1 MEDKEFLPEHVF
13 ERYKTIFK
21 KEQKPS
27 IIKTR
32 NIIKDGID
40 ILITKNK
47 LLWSFSIYDN
57 GYEHIEGI
65 VHWGS
70 NDVYVYFK
78 KLENENTYKLYI
90 ISDNLERVNP
100 LLVGLNKF
108 FTIDKI

>member
-1 MEDKEFLPEHVF
+1 MEEKETLPEHIF
-13 ERYKTIFK
+13 DRYKRHFGK
-21 KEQKPS
+21 QQKPS

-32 NIIKDGID
+32 NVIKNGID
-40 ILITKNK
+40 TLVTKNR

-57 GYEHIEGI
+57 GYNHVEGI

-70 NDVYVYFK
+70 SQVYVYFK

-90 ISDNLERVNP
+90 ISDNLEIVNP
-100 LLVGLNKF
+100 LLVGLNNF

>member
-1 MEDKEFLPEHVF
+1 MEEKETLPEHIF
-13 ERYKTIFK
+13 DRYKRHFGK
-21 KEQKPS
+21 NNMPN

-32 NIIKDGID
+32 NVIKSGID
-40 ILITKNK
+40 TLVSKNK

-57 GYEHIEGI
+57 EYNYLEGI

-70 NDVYVYFK
+70 NQVYVYFK
-78 KLENENTYKLYI
+78 KLEKENTYKLYI
-90 ISDNLERVNP
+90 INDNLESTNS